1 MLRATVSLLLA
12 LAIGLGMMGTA
23 WGQDEA
29 AAIEELK
36 KEMQELRQEDQKKD
50 KKIEELEKRLD
61 KVQKTVKAMP
71 KEAVK
76 AAPAQAEVKPP
87 QPVAPP
93 AAAAAPPAVTAPAAQ
108 AAAVG
113 EVQQQVE
120 ELKEQVSSVAAAQ
133 RQELLSKFNPA
144 IGFVGESIGAYRSQ
158 PAKYTTIL
166 YPQVSP
172 RPGGGDFFQR
182 SMELN
187 IAASVDPFARGY
199 AVLNASAD
207 PVTGEATP
215 EFEEAALLTTSLPW
229 NLTLKAGRFFGEFG
243 RLAYIHD
250 HELPF
255 VWRPLALDSYI
266 GGEAQ
271 TDGIQVNW
279 LLPIPHYVSLT
290 AGLGDKFGGTPNDI
304 GDNRK
309 FTAFN
314 FWGRA
319 STYFDLTPNIA
330 LEPGFSWLY
339 TPNELDR
346 GGVFLQPDG
355 DNYTERQRR
364 LLGTDF
370 MVRYLPLRNN
380 QFKSLTWGTEV
391 LYSDNRYQDFAPNG
405 IQLPSRDV
413 PSWGGYS
420 YLAYRFH
427 RQWTVGF
434 EFEYVQNAQD
444 KHQQNYA
451 YSPYITW
458 YLSHWNEIRLQYSHY
473 QPSGKGVYEGL
484 DLESYPQVNSLRPSD
499 AVYLQWA
506 WIIGS
511 HAHGW
516 QER

>member
-1 MLRATVSLLLA
+1 MIRATMSLLLA

-23 WGQDEA
+23 WAQDQA
-29 AAIEELK
+29 VAIEELK
-36 KEMQELRQEDQKKD
+36 KEMQELRQEVNKKG
-50 KKIEELEKRLD
+50 KKIEELENRLD
-61 KVQKTVKAMP
+61 QVQKTVNAIP
-71 KEAVK
+71 AKEAVK
-76 AAPAQAEVKPP
+76 AATAQAEIKQP

-93 AAAAAPPAVTAPAAQ
+93 AAATAAQ
-108 AAAVG
+108 AAATG

-120 ELKEQVSSVAAAQ
+120 ELKEQVSLVAEAQ
-133 RQELLSKFNPA
+133 KQELLSKFNPA
-144 IGFVGESIGAYRSQ
+144 IGLVGESIGAYRSQ
-158 PAKYTTIL
+158 PGRFTNVL
-166 YPQVSP
+166 YPQASP

-187 IAASVDPFARGY
+187 IAASVDPFAKGY

-207 PVTGEATP
+207 PVTGEATAA
-215 EFEEAALLTTSLPW
+215 FEEAALMTTSLPY

-255 VWRPLALDSYI
+255 VWRPLALDQYI
-266 GGEAQ
+266 GGEAR

-279 LLPIPHYVSLT
+279 LLPLPHYVSLT
-290 AGLGDKFGGTPNDI
+290 AGLGDSFGGTPNDV
-304 GDNRK
+304 GDFRQ

-314 FWGRA
+314 FWGRG
-319 STYFDLTPNIA
+319 STYFDLTPDIA
-330 LEPGFSWLY
+330 IEPGFSWLF
-339 TPNELDR
+339 TPNEKDR
-346 GGVFLQPDG
+346 GGAFLQPNG
-355 DNYTERQRR
+355 DNLTERQRR
-364 LLGTDF
+364 LLGADF

-380 QFKSLTWGTEV
+380 QFKSLTWGSEV
-391 LYSDNRYQDFAPNG
+391 LYSDNRYNATAPDGTLLRN
-405 IQLPSRDV
+405 RDV
-413 PSWGGYS
+413 PSYGGYS

-427 RQWTVGF
+427 RQWTAGF

-444 KHQQNYA
+444 KHQQTYE

-458 YLSHWNEIRLQYSHY
+458 YLSHWNELRLQFTHT
-473 QPSGKGVYEGL
+473 QPYGKGVYEGL
-484 DLESYPQVNSLRPSD
+484 DGESPAVVNSLRPNN